1 MFPSR
6 IGIKKLPLLL
16 CLLCFAG
23 FLEGCSVV
31 IDVENMLTPPRLSA
45 QQEQIYQALEDTTG
59 SGIRL
64 KYPRSGSYLSSFI
77 IADIDGDSADEAI
90 VFYEYTGISTSEEGL
105 RINVLDRIDGQ
116 WLSVCDRSAQGAEI
130 EKVILSPL
138 GSHGRMNIIIGCSLA
153 NQSAKN
159 VSAYT
164 YTDNYLEMT
173 FSESYALF
181 DVAPTRQGGQP
192 DLLLACPA
200 GTDTPAY
207 AAVYRLTEDG
217 VYHEYKF
224 RFADPYTDFSQMSY
238 GTLPGGGTAIC
249 IDAVLGAAALQT
261 EILSMEEDGIVSIL
275 ERCGAPASSTAR
287 RLGLLSMDIDSDG
300 MPEIPVQEVFQ
311 GYEDAAE
318 SEQLM
323 QTKWLSVQSDALY
336 TEHISYYSASDGY
349 VFLLPSQWEGKATAV
364 RDAAENELQLRI
376 FEGSLSANSPVLLRI
391 YIAYDPT
398 DLDAHLANGYTL
410 FHTKGTASYLMRAD
424 RGSDLDVPAADIL
437 LSFKF
442 VG

>member
-1 MFPSR
+1 M
-6 IGIKKLPLLL
+6 
-16 CLLCFAG
+16 
-23 FLEGCSVV
+23 V
-31 IDVENMLTPPRLSA
+31 IDVDNMLTPPRLST

-90 VFYEYTGISTSEEGL
+90 VFYEYTGVSPAEEGL
-105 RINVLDRIDGQ
+105 RINVLDRIGGQ

-130 EKVILSPL
+130 EKVILTPL
-138 GSHGRMNIIIGCSLA
+138 GSHDRMNIIIGCSLA

-164 YTDNYLEMT
+164 YTNNYLELT

-181 DVAPTRQGGQP
+181 DVAPTTEGGQP
-192 DLLLACPA
+192 DLLLASPA
-200 GTDTPAY
+200 GTDSPAY

-217 VYHEYKF
+217 AYHEYKF
-224 RFADPYTDFSQMSY
+224 RFADPYTDFSQITY
-238 GTLPGGGTAIC
+238 GTLPRGGTAVY

-261 EILSMEEDGIVSIL
+261 EILSMEDDGIVSLL
-275 ERCGAPASSTAR
+275 ERCGAQASATAR
-287 RLGLLSMDIDSDG
+287 RPGLLSMDIDGDG

-311 GYEDAAE
+311 GYENAAE
-318 SEQLM
+318 SERIM
-323 QTKWLSVQSDALY
+323 QTKWLSAEETILY
-336 TEHISYYSASDGY
+336 TEHVSYYSATDGY
-349 VFLLPSQWEGKATAV
+349 VFLLPPRWEGKATAL
-364 RDAAENELQLRI
+364 RNTAENELQLRLY
-376 FEGSLSANSPVLLRI
+376 EGSLSMDSPVLLRI
-391 YIAYDPT
+391 YIAYDMT
-398 DLDAHLANGYTL
+398 DLDAHLADGYTL

-424 RGSDLDVPAADIL
+424 RGTALDVPASDIL